1 VVMPAMPM
9 TIHIP
14 EALWRAVQALAP
26 DEGDANT
33 VILRALEECITASA
47 ERQGHRSGKYQKLVQ
62 ALSTPVADLHLS
74 ARPATALHA
83 MNIRFIYELVA
94 LEPHDLRGRQS
105 FGEKS
110 FREVKGKLATLGLTR
125 GRTLE
130 EDTYRGAVVATV
142 AATIAAAKRGTA

>member
-1 VVMPAMPM
+1 MPM

-94 LEPHDLRGRQS
+94 LEPHELRGRQS

-110 FREVKGKLATLGLTR
+110 FREVKGKLATLGLTL
-125 GRTLE
+125 GMTLE